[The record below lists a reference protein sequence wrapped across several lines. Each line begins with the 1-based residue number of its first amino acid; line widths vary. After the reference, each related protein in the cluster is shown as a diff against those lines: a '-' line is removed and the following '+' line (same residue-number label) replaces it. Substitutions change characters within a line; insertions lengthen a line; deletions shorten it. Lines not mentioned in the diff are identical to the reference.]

1 MESPLYRE
9 VPVIDIRPIYT
20 SNIPNL
26 LTQFNPIILGLNPT
40 NIIIHI
46 NHNVYD
52 IRCTTIIIMDGIYKH
67 AYMAHGYTTT
77 KLNSSMEV

>member
-1 MESPLYRE
+1 MVFVLKSTKFRRSLPYTGRSQ
-9 VPVIDIRPIYT
+9 VIDIRPVYT
-20 SNIPNL
+20 SNIPYV

-52 IRCTTIIIMDGIYKH
+52 IHCTTIIIV
-67 AYMAHGYTTT
+67 AHHPRGV
-77 KLNSSMEV
+77 M